1 MKTTSLAGVLAL
13 ACLCLAL
20 TLLGPGPVSAQG
32 RYQVIVHPESAV
44 DSLSRAE
51 LSDLFL
57 KKTGRWPDGSRVFP
71 VDQVET
77 AAVRESFTRD
87 VHGRSVAAIKAYW
100 QQRIFS
106 GRGVPPPEK
115 ASDRDVVEL
124 VRATPGA
131 VGYVSPDAVLQGV
144 RTVRVEG

>member
-1 MKTTSLAGVLAL
+1 MKTALLATTLVVVG
-13 ACLCLAL
+13 LAL
-20 TLLGPGPVSAQG
+20 TLVSPRAAQG
-32 RYQVIVHPESAV
+32 QDEAYRVIVHPSVSV
-44 DSLSRAE
+44 DRLSRSE

-57 KKTGRWPDGSRVFP
+57 KKNERWPDGDRVFP

-77 AAVRESFTRD
+77 AAVREGFTRD
-87 VHGRSVAAIKAYW
+87 VHGRSVSAIKSYW

-115 ASDRDVVEL
+115 ASDRDVVEF

-131 VGYVSPDAVLQGV
+131 VGYVSAATPLQGV
-144 RTVRVEG
+144 VILRLVG